1 MSIRRAATTIG
12 AISLGLVALTACDK
26 PTAQA
31 TVTVGTRTVTAEA
44 ADKCYANG
52 AKLPQEILAAC
63 LQHKPTHHITVGTG
77 DKVHIG
83 VDPSI
88 GEKGWVVARDTSP
101 ISAPL
106 KDKTYLTVDGDQ
118 LFTVQDPQTGQST
131 TENSVTLNIVE
142 ATGTTGGDPAFYR
155 IIQFTLNRGE

>member
-44 ADKCYANG
+44 ADKCYADG
-52 AKLPQEILAAC
+52 KKLPQQIFVAC
-63 LQHKPTHHITVGTG
+63 LQAKPTHHITVGVG
-77 DKVHIG
+77 DKVRIG

-88 GEKGWVVARDTSP
+88 GKKGWLVVRNTSLVT
-101 ISAPL
+101 SEVL
-106 KDKTYLTVDGDQ
+106 KDKTYWTVDGDQ
-118 LFTVQDPQTGQST
+118 LFSEQDPQTGQTSV
-131 TENSVTLNIVE
+131 EKSVTLNIVE
-142 ATGTTGGDPAFYR
+142 SSDTSGQESYR
-155 IIQFTLNRGE
+155 VIQFTLTRGK

>member
-12 AISLGLVALTACDK
+12 ALSLGLVALTACDK

-52 AKLPQEILAAC
+52 KKLPQEIFVAC
-63 LQHKPTHHITVGTG
+63 LQAKPKHHITVGVG
-77 DKVHIG
+77 DKVRIG

-88 GEKGWVVARDTSP
+88 GKKGWLVVAGTSLV
-101 ISAPL
+101 SEEVL
-106 KDKTYLTVDGDQ
+106 KDKTYLSLDSEK
-118 LFTVQDPQTGQST
+118 LFSQQDPQSGQTSIAK
-131 TENSVTLNIVE
+131 SVTLNIVE
-142 ATGTTGGDPAFYR
+142 SSDTTGRDSYR
-155 IIQFTLNRGE
+155 VIQFTLNRGK